1 MFCISPRGLLY
12 DPHGQ
17 VRNETRPIAGVRRAG
32 MAQLEQVQHA
42 SVTWLVQWQTH
53 TQNLA
58 IMEPK
63 HPKTALV
70 VGTNA
75 VTSLFPY
82 L

>member
-1 MFCISPRGLLY
+1 
-12 DPHGQ
+12 
-17 VRNETRPIAGVRRAG
+17 

-42 SVTWLVQWQTH
+42 SVTWLVQWQPH

-58 IMEPK
+58 VMALT
-63 HPKTALV
+63 HPKTALA